1 MVPHPVWLIILST
14 IVARSTHIEG
24 QFYFEIYFS
33 GITPLD
39 TYNVTHHKEL
49 RVCDMPSNVASEH
62 FWFYRLFGTFHKCVL
77 YPNVF
82 HNASSYLA
90 GQEVVFHSW
99 NKCIS

>member
-1 MVPHPVWLIILST
+1 MSKWVSQCLLISLLSASCFPQEVQENLAVVPHPVWLIILSR

-49 RVCDMPSNVASEH
+49 
-62 FWFYRLFGTFHKCVL
+62 
-77 YPNVF
+77 
-82 HNASSYLA
+82 
-90 GQEVVFHSW
+90 
-99 NKCIS
+99 